1 MGSDASEVRA
11 FAADLRE
18 VPARLIPRAAAAVKR
33 GAVNIKD
40 QLREEMSASRY
51 FKGAARAITF
61 DLDRSGL
68 EAEIGPESG
77 PGSPGALANIA
88 YFGGSTGG
96 GTVPDPQGALDREA
110 PGFEWALLE
119 AVDEALW

>member
-1 MGSDASEVRA
+1 MGTDASEVRA
-11 FAADLRE
+11 FAAELRDA
-18 VPARLIPRAAAAVKR
+18 PARLAPLAAAAVKR

-40 QLREEMSASRY
+40 QLREEMSASKY

-61 DLDRSGL
+61 DLDPSGL

-77 PGSPGALANIA
+77 PGNPGALAAIA

-96 GTVPDPQGALDREA
+96 GTVPDPQGALEREIPA
-110 PGFEWALLE
+110 FERALRD
-119 AVDEALW
+119 AADEALS